1 MTTQIQVAD
10 TRKSSSL
17 IKKYLQTKYGV
28 TFKVK
33 TEKYSMGSSLN
44 IDWTCGPSEK
54 VIDAEVRRLEYGT
67 FDSMTDLSGIKDE
80 SECGMIING
89 YRIET
94 QKHVFCDQHIPKEII
109 FQIAQIASHKWKFGT
124 GNEIQPTLP
133 EIDSIDEL
141 HTSFKERYG
150 DAWTWS
156 EMVRKNWQVRN
167 FVTDNVESIIIK
179 DVTMNDDIF
188 HTWVVSYEVDGVEYT
203 TNDLMIKEPAVK
215 KEKVIVVNDI
225 RMVDYSDKA
234 VAVVGNTYE
243 IKDSLKEIGGR
254 FNKFLNVDGKTV
266 AGWVFPKTKES
277 EVADVLINYSQ
288 E

>member
-1 MTTQIQVAD
+1 MTTLAN

-67 FDSMTDLSGIKDE
+67 FDSMTDLSGIKDK

-215 KEKVIVVNDI
+215 KEKVIVVNDV